1 LTLRIDNISK
11 TLGTFRLKDVNL
23 EVADGEY
30 FVLLGPTGSGKTVLL
45 ETIMGFHKPDKGRI
59 VLDGRDI
66 TSIPIEKRGLGY
78 VPQNCPLF
86 PHMNVRQNVEFGLK
100 MKNKSQVQARR
111 RVDETLSLLDLERM
125 EHRSPATLSGGERQ
139 KVVLARVLATEPRIT
154 LLDEP
159 LAAID
164 AEASRTLRKEL
175 KRINRNLKT
184 TMLHVTH
191 DQMEAF
197 SLAHRIGIIKDGQI
211 RRVDSPRKLLED
223 PNDVFVASFL
233 GYRNI
238 FEVELVKRS
247 DGTSQASVKGQMIKV
262 ASELAVG
269 RNVIAIRP
277 EYVKIS
283 REASP
288 SEQENVFSGIITEYE
303 DQGPIA
309 NVTVDVGFS
318 LEATIDKSSFYEM
331 GLDVGTRV
339 HASFKAESAKVLNSS
354 GSH

>member
-1 LTLRIDNISK
+1 LGLKLEGISK
-11 TLGTFRLKDVNL
+11 TLREFRISNL
-23 EVADGEY
+23 DLEIYDGEY

-45 ETIMGFHKPDKGRI
+45 ETIMGFHRPDKGRI
-59 VLDGRDI
+59 ILDGRDI
-66 TSIPIEKRGLGY
+66 TSIPIERRGLGY

-86 PHMNVRQNVEFGLK
+86 PHMDVRQNVEFGLK
-100 MKNKSQVQARR
+100 MKNKNQMQTKR

-139 KVVLARVLATEPRIT
+139 KVVLARVFATEPKIT

-175 KRINRNLKT
+175 KRINRELKT

-197 SLAHRIGIIKDGQI
+197 SLAHRIGIIKEGRI

-238 FEVELVKRS
+238 FEAELVNQSGRM
-247 DGTSQASVKGQMIKV
+247 SQVNVKGHTIKV
-262 ASELAVG
+262 ASKLAAG
-269 RNVIAIRP
+269 QNVIAVRP

-283 REASP
+283 KEAST

-309 NVTVDVGFS
+309 NVTVDVGFP

-339 HASFKAESAKVLNSS
+339 HVSFKAESAKVLNSG
-354 GSH
+354 GSQ